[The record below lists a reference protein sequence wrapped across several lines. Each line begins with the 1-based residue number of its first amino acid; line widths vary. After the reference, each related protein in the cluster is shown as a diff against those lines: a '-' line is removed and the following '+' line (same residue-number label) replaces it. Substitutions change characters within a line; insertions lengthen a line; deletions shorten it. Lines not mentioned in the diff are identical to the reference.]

1 MVIAV
6 DTARQQLQ
14 ASRSFN
20 ELLPWLLPYDPQ
32 TVLCKDRSLLAVF
45 EYHPK
50 DQDGV
55 APETINSQTAS
66 LERLLMALQR
76 DDLYLW
82 FTHTR
87 RKDTPPSI
95 PDRDN
100 TPDRIATRYYENY
113 NRRTHYQHRHYLSVL
128 IRPQEGHGKFIETF
142 RAVFDEQRSVIGSL
156 FLTIKESLGLEA
168 MHSGIWRH
176 IERQHTELESVM
188 DTIESS
194 ASPLGRFERLTHREL
209 TGFLNH
215 LTSPTQASPAPLSLP
230 SHTLMDSY
238 LGLDTLSVGEQTLT
252 FSDGIEQKEVAVLS
266 IKNEPDAYPEETQP
280 GIFDVLHEVDSE
292 WMFSMALRMTDTEAA
307 KKFMATFRTFYNN
320 TRKGVMAIASEAVTE
335 KESSSVN
342 DVADVR
348 ADQTTRAI
356 KSFATGNA
364 VAAYANISVLVYGDT
379 EKPIQDQVKKVMQ
392 ALTAKGFMLLREN
405 MHALSAWAG
414 TLPGQW
420 ALPVR
425 WVFLTGGPIA
435 DMIPAHG
442 IYAGHRQNNYLSEQL
457 NRSIPA
463 LAVLETR
470 EKAAFYFNFH
480 VGDLGHAF
488 IAGPSRSGKSALV
501 NFLITQWLRY
511 PNARVFVFDKDYS
524 NFITCIM
531 NDGAYIDY
539 ASDTGMELNPI
550 QTIADDQGWRWFGQ
564 WAEQLLSSKNGAL
577 SSEESQELSNAI
589 KRMKAIPAN
598 FRQLSLLG
606 EHFTGPAAEKLRNRL
621 AVWTGNGLWAKYFSS
636 RNDDLKLSRYTAIA
650 MDEVLAFPEPA
661 RAFMSYIFHRIEQAL
676 DGTPTFIYIEEAWFA
691 FEDPVFSDRIKQWLK
706 RLAKKNVHVVMS
718 TQSAFDSE
726 NSSAFSALLDNVP
739 TLIFLPHERATA
751 YTEFYRVNF
760 QLDPYQVEQLQELT
774 PKQDYYLV
782 QRGTPKILQSRFD
795 SHTLAYLRSD
805 AAAREIFLR
814 WMKSGQ
820 EHWRDG
826 YVQEALRLG

>member
-6 DTARQQLQ
+6 DTARQQLN
-14 ASRSFN
+14 AARSFN
-20 ELLPWLLPYDPQ
+20 ELLPWLLPYDEQ
-32 TVLCKDRSLLAVF
+32 TILCKDRSLLAVF

-66 LERLLMALQR
+66 LERMLMSLQR
-76 DDLYLW
+76 SDLYLW

-87 RKDTPPSI
+87 RKDTQPSI
-95 PDRDN
+95 PDSDK
-100 TPDRIATRYYENY
+100 TPDIIAAKYYRNY

-142 RAVFDEQRSVIGSL
+142 RASFEEQRGVIGSL
-156 FLTIKESLGLEA
+156 FVTIKESLGFDA
-168 MHSGIWRH
+168 MHAGIWRH
-176 IERQHTELESVM
+176 IERQSTELESVM
-188 DTIESS
+188 DTIESA
-194 ASPLGRFERLTHREL
+194 ASPLGRLDRLANREL
-209 TGFLNH
+209 AGFLNH
-215 LTSPTQASPAPLSLP
+215 ITSPTQASPTPTSVP
-230 SHTLMDSY
+230 RYTLMDSY
-238 LGLDTLSVGEQTLT
+238 LGLDTLSVGEQTLD
-252 FSDGIEQKEVAVLS
+252 FSDGVEQKQVAVLS

-280 GIFDVLHEVDSE
+280 GVFDALHEVDGE
-292 WMFSMALRMTDTEAA
+292 WTFSMALRMTDTETA
-307 KKFMATFRTFYNN
+307 KKFMSTFRTFYNN
-320 TRKGVMAIASEAVTE
+320 TRKGIMAIASETLTE

-348 ADQTTRAI
+348 ADQTTKAI
-356 KSFATGNA
+356 RSFATGNA
-364 VAAYANISVLVYGDT
+364 VAAYANITVLVYGDA
-379 EKPIQDQVKKVMQ
+379 EKPINDQVKKVIL
-392 ALTAKGFMLLREN
+392 ALTGKNFMPLRESI
-405 MHALSAWAG
+405 HALSAWAG

-442 IYAGHRQNNYLSEQL
+442 IYAGHRQNAYLTEQL
-457 NRSIPA
+457 DRPIAA

-511 PNARVFVFDKDYS
+511 LNARVFVFDKDYS
-524 NFITCIM
+524 NYITCVL
-531 NDGAYIDY
+531 NGGAYIDY
-539 ASDTGMELNPI
+539 ASDAGMALNPI
-550 QTIADDQGWRWFGQ
+550 QTLANDQDWRWFGQ

-577 SSEESQELSNAI
+577 SGEESQELSNAI
-589 KRMKAIPAN
+589 ERMKVIPEE
-598 FRQLSLLG
+598 FRHLGILG
-606 EHFTGPAAEKLRNRL
+606 EHFTGPAAETLRSRL
-621 AVWTGNGLWAKYFSS
+621 SVWIGNGLWAKYFSS
-636 RNDDLKLSRYTAIA
+636 RSDDLKFSRYTAIA
-650 MDEVLAFPEPA
+650 MDEVLTFPVPA
-661 RAFMSYIFHRIEQAL
+661 RAFMSYIFHRIEQSL

-691 FEDPVFSDRIKQWLK
+691 FEDPIFSDRLKQWLK
-706 RLAKKNVHVVMS
+706 RLAKKNVHVVMA

-751 YTEFYRVNF
+751 YTEFYRTNF

-782 QRGTPKILQSRFD
+782 QQGTPKILQSRFD

-805 AAAREIFLR
+805 AAAREIFHR
-814 WMKSGQ
+814 MQQSG
-820 EHWRDG
+820 HKTWRDD
-826 YVQEALRLG
+826 YVHEARRLA